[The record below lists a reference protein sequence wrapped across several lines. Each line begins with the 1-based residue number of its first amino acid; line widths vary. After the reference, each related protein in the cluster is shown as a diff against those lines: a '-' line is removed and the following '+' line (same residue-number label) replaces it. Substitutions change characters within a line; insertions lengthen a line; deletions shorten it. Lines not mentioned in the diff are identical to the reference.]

1 MNFAKIDPM
10 LTGLCLVFIII
21 GLSFWRAQKRPDFA
35 FDLFDLIMENG
46 KVSKI
51 AAAFMLVL
59 AVTTWVIVDQ
69 QIKGSLSNEMFGLYG
84 GMWVLPLVAKV
95 VFNKQDMPDNTTITS
110 MTSTT
115 VTKDPAP

>member
-95 VFNKQDMPDNTTITS
+95 VFNKQDMPDNTS